1 MWLDARHFRQAT
13 HNKNNK
19 DYFMSAWAQENEA
32 HRKNE
37 HQQQQKT
44 PTQKKRECEF
54 DAQVASIS
62 TNIIR
67 VGCFFSLSCFLGAQ
81 HHDVNDEYALIFYS
95 LVIITLQL
103 KQWKWEIVKW
113 ISFFFFFSS
122 FYSFLS
128 NFFLGA

>member
-37 HQQQQKT
+37 PAAAARNT
-44 PTQKKRECEF
+44 NAEKKECEF

-67 VGCFFSLSCFLGAQ
+67 VG
-81 HHDVNDEYALIFYS
+81 
-95 LVIITLQL
+95 
-103 KQWKWEIVKW
+103 W
-113 ISFFFFFSS
+113 FFFS
-122 FYSFLS
+122 FL
-128 NFFLGA
+128 FLGLSAPRCQRRICFNIL